1 MRSTNDL
8 DRAFEHGMDALRRA
22 VLAALSPH
30 LSIQLS
36 PRLSLDPVLQ
46 PAGHVLLSETA
57 TPTDTPA
64 PVPSATR
71 TARRRPRSTGPS
83 ASG

>member
-1 MRSTNDL
+1 MRSTNDI

-22 VLAALSPH
+22 VLAALSP
-30 LSIQLS
+30 QLS
-36 PRLSLDPVLQ
+36 PALLQ

-57 TPTDTPA
+57 TPGRRPSAAPTGTPA
-64 PVPSATR
+64 PVPSVTR